1 MITTTTTKEIV
12 VNGHKII
19 NPTID
24 TVVRAV
30 RQDLLDRSNL
40 GIDKYNNTLDRTDI
54 DLKGWLQHAY
64 EECLDQAN
72 YLKRSIIE
80 IEKNERA
87 QDK

>member
-1 MITTTTTKEIV
+1 MITTTTTKDIV

-30 RQDLLDRSNL
+30 RQDLLDRSKL
-40 GIDKYNNTLDRTDI
+40 GINKYNNTLDRTDI

>member
-1 MITTTTTKEIV
+1 MITTTTTKDIV

-30 RQDLLDRSNL
+30 RQDLLYRSEL

>member
-30 RQDLLDRSNL
+30 RQDLLDRSNV
-40 GIDKYNNTLDRTDI
+40 GIEKYNNTLDRTDI

>member
-1 MITTTTTKEIV
+1 MINDIV

-30 RQDLLDRSNL
+30 RQDLLDRSEL

-80 IEKNERA
+80 IERNE
-87 QDK
+87 KV

>member
-1 MITTTTTKEIV
+1 MITTTTTKDIV

-24 TVVRAV
+24 TVVKAV
-30 RQDLLDRSNL
+30 RQDLLDRSEL

-80 IEKNERA
+80 IERNE
-87 QDK
+87 KV

>member
-1 MITTTTTKEIV
+1 MITTTTTKDIV

-24 TVVRAV
+24 TVVKAV
-30 RQDLLDRSNL
+30 RQDLLDRSEL

-80 IEKNERA
+80 IERNERA

>member
-1 MITTTTTKEIV
+1 MITTTTTKDIV

-19 NPTID
+19 NPTVD

-30 RQDLLDRSNL
+30 RQDLLDRSEL

-80 IEKNERA
+80 IERNERA

>member
-1 MITTTTTKEIV
+1 MITTTTTKDIV

-30 RQDLLDRSNL
+30 RQDLLDRSEL

-80 IEKNERA
+80 IERNERA

>member
-1 MITTTTTKEIV
+1 MITTTTTKDIV

-30 RQDLLDRSNL
+30 RHDLLERSNA
-40 GIDKYNNTLDRTDI
+40 GIEKYNNTLDRTDI

>member
-1 MITTTTTKEIV
+1 MITATTFKDIV
-12 VNGHKII
+12 INGHKIV
-19 NPTID
+19 NPTVD

-30 RQDLLDRSNL
+30 RQDLLNRSNA
-40 GIDKYNNTLDRTDI
+40 GIDKYGATLDRTDI

-80 IEKNERA
+80 IEKNERS
-87 QDK
+87 

>member
-1 MITTTTTKEIV
+1 MITKDIV

-30 RQDLLDRSNL
+30 RQDLLDRSEL

-80 IEKNERA
+80 IERNE
-87 QDK
+87 KV

>member
-1 MITTTTTKEIV
+1 MITTTPTKDIV

-30 RQDLLDRSNL
+30 RQDLLDRSNV
-40 GIDKYNNTLDRTDI
+40 GIEKYNNTLDRTDI

>member
-1 MITTTTTKEIV
+1 MITTTTTKDIV

-30 RQDLLDRSNL
+30 RQDLLDRSEL

-80 IEKNERA
+80 IERNERT

>member
-1 MITTTTTKEIV
+1 MITATTTKDIV

-30 RQDLLDRSNL
+30 RQDLLDRSNV
-40 GIDKYNNTLDRTDI
+40 GIEKYNNTLDRTDI

-80 IEKNERA
+80 IERNERA

>member
-1 MITTTTTKEIV
+1 MITTTTTKDIV

-24 TVVRAV
+24 TVVKAV
-30 RQDLLDRSNL
+30 RQDLLDRSEL

-80 IEKNERA
+80 IERNERT

>member
-1 MITTTTTKEIV
+1 MNYTATTLKDIV

-19 NPTID
+19 NPTVD
-24 TVVRAV
+24 TVVNAV
-30 RQDLLDRSNL
+30 RNDLLERSNT
-40 GIDKYNNTLDRTDI
+40 GVNKYGTTLDRTDI

-80 IEKNERA
+80 IEKNERP
-87 QDK
+87 

>member
-1 MITTTTTKEIV
+1 MITKDIV

-30 RQDLLDRSNL
+30 RQDLLDRSEL

-80 IEKNERA
+80 IERNE
-87 QDK
+87 KI

>member
-1 MITTTTTKEIV
+1 MINDIT
-12 VNGHKII
+12 VNGHII
-19 NPTID
+19 VSPD
-24 TVVRAV
+24 SVVSAV

-40 GIDKYNNTLDRTDI
+40 GISKYNNTLDRTDI

-80 IEKNERA
+80 IEKNE
-87 QDK
+87 KV

>member
-1 MITTTTTKEIV
+1 MITTTTTKDIV

-19 NPTID
+19 NPTLD

-30 RQDLLDRSNL
+30 RQDLLDRSNV
-40 GIDKYNNTLDRTDI
+40 GIEKYNNTLDRTDI

>member
-1 MITTTTTKEIV
+1 MITTTTTKDIV

-30 RQDLLDRSNL
+30 RQDLLDRSNV
-40 GIDKYNNTLDRTDI
+40 GIEKYNNTLDRTDI

-80 IEKNERA
+80 IEKNE
-87 QDK
+87 KI

>member
-1 MITTTTTKEIV
+1 MINDIT
-12 VNGHKII
+12 VNGHII
-19 NPTID
+19 VSPD
-24 TVVRAV
+24 SVVSAV

-40 GIDKYNNTLDRTDI
+40 GISKYNNTLDRTDI

-87 QDK
+87 QNK

>member
-1 MITTTTTKEIV
+1 MITATTTKDIV

-30 RQDLLDRSNL
+30 RQDLLDRSEL

-80 IEKNERA
+80 IERNE
-87 QDK
+87 KV

>member
-1 MITTTTTKEIV
+1 MITATTFKDIV
-12 VNGHKII
+12 INGHKIV
-19 NPTID
+19 NPTVD

-30 RQDLLDRSNL
+30 RQDLLDRSNA
-40 GIDKYNNTLDRTDI
+40 GIVKYNNTLDRTDI

-80 IEKNERA
+80 IEKNERS
-87 QDK
+87 

>member
-1 MITTTTTKEIV
+1 MINEIT
-12 VNGHKII
+12 VNGHII
-19 NPTID
+19 VSPD
-24 TVVRAV
+24 SVVSAV

-40 GIDKYNNTLDRTDI
+40 GISKYNNTLDRTDI

-87 QDK
+87 QNK

>member
-1 MITTTTTKEIV
+1 MINDIV

-19 NPTID
+19 NPTVD

-30 RQDLLDRSNL
+30 RQDLLDRSEL
-40 GIDKYNNTLDRTDI
+40 GINKYNNTLDRTDI
-54 DLKGWLQHAY
+54 DLKGWLPHAY

>member
-1 MITTTTTKEIV
+1 MITTKDIV

-30 RQDLLDRSNL
+30 RQDLLDRSEL
-40 GIDKYNNTLDRTDI
+40 GINKYNSTLDRTDI

-80 IEKNERA
+80 IERNE
-87 QDK
+87 KV

>member
-1 MITTTTTKEIV
+1 MITTTTTKDIV

-30 RQDLLDRSNL
+30 RQDLLDRSNV
-40 GIDKYNNTLDRTDI
+40 GIEKYNNTLDRTDI

-64 EECLDQAN
+64 KEHHVCPLPECVWF
-72 YLKRSIIE
+72 
-80 IEKNERA
+80 
-87 QDK
+87 

>member
-1 MITTTTTKEIV
+1 MMTATTTRDIV

-19 NPTID
+19 NPTVD
-24 TVVRAV
+24 TIVNAV
-30 RQDLLDRSNL
+30 RNDLLERSNA

-54 DLKGWLQHAY
+54 NLKGWLQHAY

-80 IEKNERA
+80 IERNERA

>member
-1 MITTTTTKEIV
+1 MITKDIV

-30 RQDLLDRSNL
+30 RQDLLDRSEL
-40 GIDKYNNTLDRTDI
+40 GINKYNSTLDRTDI

-80 IEKNERA
+80 IERNE
-87 QDK
+87 KV

>member
-1 MITTTTTKEIV
+1 MINDIL
-12 VNGHKII
+12 VNGHVIVS
-19 NPTID
+19 PD
-24 TVVRAV
+24 PVVSAV
-30 RQDLLDRSNL
+30 RQDLLDRSNV
-40 GIDKYNNTLDRTDI
+40 GISKYNNTLDREDI

-87 QDK
+87 QNK

>member
-1 MITTTTTKEIV
+1 MITTTTTKDIV

-30 RQDLLDRSNL
+30 RQDLLDRSNV

-54 DLKGWLQHAY
+54 DLRGWLQHAY

>member
-1 MITTTTTKEIV
+1 MITTTTTKDIV

-30 RQDLLDRSNL
+30 RQDLLDRSNV
-40 GIDKYNNTLDRTDI
+40 GIEKYNNTLDRTDI

>member
-1 MITTTTTKEIV
+1 MINDIV

-19 NPTID
+19 NPTVD

-30 RQDLLDRSNL
+30 RQDLLDRSEL

-80 IEKNERA
+80 IERNE
-87 QDK
+87 KV

>member
-1 MITTTTTKEIV
+1 MINDIV

-19 NPTID
+19 NPTVD

-30 RQDLLDRSNL
+30 RQDLLDRSEL

-80 IEKNERA
+80 IERNERA

>member
-1 MITTTTTKEIV
+1 MINDIV

-19 NPTID
+19 NPTVD

-30 RQDLLDRSNL
+30 RQDLLDRSEL

-80 IEKNERA
+80 IERNE
-87 QDK
+87 KI

>member
-1 MITTTTTKEIV
+1 MITKDIV

-24 TVVRAV
+24 TVVKAV
-30 RQDLLDRSNL
+30 RQDLLDRSEL

-80 IEKNERA
+80 IERNE
-87 QDK
+87 KI

>member
-1 MITTTTTKEIV
+1 MITTTTTKDIV

-30 RQDLLDRSNL
+30 RQDLLDRSNV
-40 GIDKYNNTLDRTDI
+40 GIEKYNNTLDRTDI

-80 IEKNERA
+80 IEKNE
-87 QDK
+87 KV